1 MVFHVAFRQLGSAN
15 SAQMKNM
22 ERLSSGLRING
33 ASDDAAGLSISE
45 KMRGQ
50 IRGLEQAGR
59 NAQDGISMMQTAEGA
74 LNETHSILQ
83 RMREVATQSANGTN
97 TEADR
102 GALQDE
108 MNQLTSE
115 INRIGNTTEF
125 NTQKLLSGDGTQN
138 LTGTGLDISALSTPT
153 AGVDATSQE
162 VKMTI
167 DLLATTADADT
178 LAVNIN
184 GKTLTLTFD
193 DAGVAGVAAGDV
205 TASSA
210 NSATIDLGDATN
222 IADDIAVS
230 KATMEQLQKFID
242 SDDSLKGNYK
252 VAADAAG
259 VITIEALKDGEYA
272 GSKGNMTITA
282 STPARVTLTGAA
294 SGAQLMGTNTDAT
307 AASQSIDLGTIDFS
321 DVDSAL
327 ESLVDKG
334 LTINGQQ
341 VQFYNADEGAFSGNG
356 SATGVDISDV
366 TNEASLVDAIVTQ
379 AKLDGVTLSKET
391 LTDNLVVTSTETGV
405 DSSVEVAD
413 GGVQEAFKT
422 SFQIGANT
430 GQSMTLE
437 INDMRS
443 NALGITGK
451 AGDAGFTATSG
462 VTNGTDDVKAE
473 SALNLTS
480 KEDAAKAI
488 DVLDKA
494 IATVS
499 AERSKLGANQNR
511 LDHTINNLG
520 TSAENLT
527 AAESRIRDVDYALAA

>member
-1 MVFHVAFRQLGSAN
+1 LVFHVAFRQLGSAN

-443 NALGITGK
+443 NALGITGE
-451 AGDAGFTATSG
+451 AGDAGFTSTNQ
-462 VTNGTDDVKAE
+462 VTNGTDAVKAE
-473 SALNLTS
+473 AALNLTT